1 MAWFRVENTE
11 AAATVEE
18 GAVDTSMVGRVIVD
32 DAVIQLSQRGAGYHL
47 LNHLPVLH
55 LCQADNIRHRTEF
68 VAGKHYGL
76 GYAVAFVAKVRPC
89 FE

>member
-18 GAVDTSMVGRVIVD
+18 GAVDASMVGGIIVD

-47 LNHLPVLH
+47 LNNLPVFNLGK
-55 LCQADNIRHRTEF
+55 ADDIRHLAKL

-76 GYAVAFVAKVRPC
+76 GYAIALVAKVRPC

>member
-18 GAVDTSMVGRVIVD
+18 GAVDTSMVGRVIMD

-47 LNHLPVLH
+47 LNNLPGFNLGK
-55 LCQADNIRHRTEF
+55 ADDVRHRTEF
-68 VAGKHYGL
+68 VAGKHYVL